1 MSKQLKLSDNK
12 MILGVCAGL
21 GEYFGIDAKIMRLA
35 TLVLALCGGIG
46 VFGYLVIALVMYI
59 LSK

>member
-12 MILGVCAGL
+12 MILGACAGL
-21 GEYFGIDAKIMRLA
+21 AEYLGIDTKIMRLG
-35 TLVLALCGGIG
+35 TVILALCGGIG
-46 VFGYLVIALVMYI
+46 IFGYLVIALVMYI

>member
-21 GEYFGIDAKIMRLA
+21 AEYFGIDTKIMRLA
-35 TLVLALCGGIG
+35 TLVLALCGSIG